1 MSQVKWKIS
10 LLFALITLSIFFS
23 LLLSSDKFTESMGN
37 EVNTTAMAGVSGENQ
52 VISLMNRLE
61 TGNGSEAS

>member
-37 EVNTTAMAGVSGENQ
+37 EVNTTAMAEFREKSGYKPYEQ
-52 VISLMNRLE
+52 
-61 TGNGSEAS
+61 TGNWQWK